1 MSFQKCEFSYI
12 YFEKRDFKNPP
23 YIGTAL
29 VEAAHVLEHR
39 GRHDLSPEIIDF
51 RGDKYFDK

>member
-1 MSFQKCEFSYI
+1 MFEFQ
-12 YFEKRDFKNPP
+12 NPP
-23 YIGTAL
+23 YIGAAF
-29 VEAAHVLEHR
+29 VEATHVLEHR